1 MDKNV
6 KEIGAMKNI
15 FLSIIIPVYN
25 VESYLPR
32 CLDSI
37 ENQNVM
43 DYEIILVD
51 DGSKDSSG
59 SICDKYAARFQNITC
74 VHKENGGLSDARNVG
89 MKYATGEYIWFVD
102 SDDYVTDK
110 CLNELKKALKSN
122 PCDVL
127 VCQSKTVDDNLNT
140 RDERQYTIPEKMYS
154 SHEYMEALKQHP
166 ESVLFCAQFHIV
178 RRKFVEDN
186 EFSFHR
192 GILHEDELWT
202 PQLLLK
208 AEKIYYSRLNIYFH
222 YMRVGSIMHSSNMEK
237 SGKSDLIVT
246 DKLKEIYNKSGRNDL
261 QYLRDHMADTY
272 LQAIWKVHD
281 FFSITKWKRN
291 EPLKNSYY
299 FKTKIKSL
307 LYYFSPKVYLCIHE
321 SVKRK

>member
-1 MDKNV
+1 
-6 KEIGAMKNI
+6 MKNI

-51 DGSKDSSG
+51 DGS
-59 SICDKYAARFQNITC
+59 ICDKYAASFQNIIC

-140 RDERQYTIPEKMYS
+140 CDERQYTIPEKMYS

-272 LQAIWKVHD
+272 LQAIWNVPD

-291 EPLKNSYY
+291 EPLKILIIS
-299 FKTKIKSL
+299 KQKLSRC
-307 LYYFSPKVYLCIHE
+307 CIIFRQKYTCTYMKALKGNNILPAKYGGKE
-321 SVKRK
+321 NGNT